1 MMRALV
7 AMVLGLFVCSVIVAE
22 EPQVAIDITMDNKLE
37 SMKKASVG
45 AVLYPHKLHAVW
57 YECSEC
63 HPKVFTEK
71 IGANDINMNKIISE
85 EFCGS
90 SGCHNSANAFPLYLC
105 ENCHEIPKGA
115 VKQ

>member
-1 MMRALV
+1 MARVLMV
-7 AMVLGLFVCSVIVAE
+7 MVLSAWFSSATAADEV
-22 EPQVAIDITMDNKLE
+22 QIDIVMDSKIE

-45 AVLYPHKLHAVW
+45 PVSYPHKLHALW

-63 HPKVFTEK
+63 HPKVFEEK

-105 ENCHEIPKGA
+105 ENCHEIIPK
-115 VKQ
+115 KSK